1 VLDDLAMCELGGIQG
16 LEPEAGMSI
25 QRVRERVGNR
35 LTLWG
40 NLGFD
45 FLGAER
51 TDTEIAEMLK
61 AVTSHSG
68 KLIFGSCGGVVAG
81 MNVETVRRVYRAIS

>member
-1 VLDDLAMCELGGIQG
+1 MCELDGIQG

-25 QRVRERVGNR
+25 QRARERVGNR

-45 FLGAER
+45 FLSVER
-51 TDTEIAEMLK
+51 TDAEIEEMVK
-61 AVTSHSG
+61 AVTTNSG
-68 KLIFGSCGGVVAG
+68 KLIFGSCGGLVAG
-81 MNVETVRRVYRAIS
+81 MNVETVRRVHRALSGRAGD